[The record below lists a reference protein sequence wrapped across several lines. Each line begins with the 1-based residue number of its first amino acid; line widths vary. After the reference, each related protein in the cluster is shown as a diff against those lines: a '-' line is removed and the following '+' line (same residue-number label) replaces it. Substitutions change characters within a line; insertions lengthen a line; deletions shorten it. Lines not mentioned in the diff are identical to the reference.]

1 MFEKLNKILSNA
13 YTPISSFNV
22 ASCVVTKDGKEYFG
36 VNVEDASTRAGTCA
50 ERAAI
55 FNAITDGVKKGEFKE
70 INVLTS
76 SSKTSTPCFVCRQM
90 ILELFDK
97 DAIVRCYNLD
107 GGFDEYTVEELCPVP
122 FEEEDLQ

>member
-1 MFEKLNKILSNA
+1 MFEKLKEKLNNA
-13 YTPISSFNV
+13 YTPISNFNV
-22 ASCVVTKDGKEYFG
+22 ASCVVTKEGKEYFG

-50 ERAAI
+50 ERAAL

-90 ILELFDK
+90 ISELLDK
-97 DAIVRCYNLD
+97 DCIVRCFNLD